1 MKGTVVDAVAL
12 RMQPGDDVAT
22 ALEDLDPGRAFAVD
36 GRRFA
41 LSEAVPFGHKFAL
54 RGVAAGETV
63 EKYGHVIGR
72 AGEAIEPGDWVHVHN
87 LDSTRGRGDV
97 AGGERA

>member
-1 MKGTVVDAVAL
+1 MKGTVIDGAAL
-12 RMQPGDDVAT
+12 RMQPEDDVAT
-22 ALEDLDPGRAFAVD
+22 ALEDLEPGRAFAVD

-41 LSEAVPFGHKFAL
+41 LSEAVAFGHKFAL
-54 RGVAAGETV
+54 RPVAAGDPV

-72 AGEAIEPGDWVHVHN
+72 ASEAIEPGEWVHVHN